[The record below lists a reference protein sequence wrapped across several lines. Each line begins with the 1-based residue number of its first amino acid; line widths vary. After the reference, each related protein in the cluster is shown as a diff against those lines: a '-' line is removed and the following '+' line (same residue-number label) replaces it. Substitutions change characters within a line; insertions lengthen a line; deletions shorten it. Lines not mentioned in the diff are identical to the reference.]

1 MIDFILLGL
10 LWCSL
15 PIMSYVPTE
24 AEVLTQPT
32 LTKALLLVFPA
43 RDPHLALL
51 LCTFAHMML
60 DLHTAHFT
68 PVLFVSII
76 SICDTAQWALAQSL
90 ARSVS
95 GISGNA

>member
-1 MIDFILLGL
+1 MIDYILLGL

-15 PIMSYVPTE
+15 PIMSCVPTE

-32 LTKALLLVFPA
+32 LTKFGTASV
-43 RDPHLALL
+43 
-51 LCTFAHMML
+51 HMML
-60 DLHTAHFT
+60 DLHTVQFT
-68 PVLFVSII
+68 LVLFVSII

-90 ARSVS
+90 AHSVS